1 MAYVDTNVLIAAYTS
16 KDPMRKPAK
25 AFLASTTTPTFVSP
39 LTFTEIV
46 SVVAR
51 NDHLLETPLF
61 LKEESSTRRVRALA
75 EYIIRDSGVS
85 MASPQGSSRTRIGG
99 RSVVI
104 PIEYSR
110 AASLAA
116 VLKLRTLDLLHLAY
130 AYIIGRIEYSL
141 TSFVTGDAL
150 IASRAKQIHQLLG
163 LDVKHPA
170 DET

>member
-1 MAYVDTNVLIAAYTS
+1 MAYIDTNVLIAAYAP
-16 KDPMRKPAK
+16 KDPMHKPARN
-25 AFLASTTTPTFVSP
+25 FLVSTTTPTFVSP

-46 SVVAR
+46 SVIAR
-51 NDHLLETPLF
+51 NDQALQTPALLREET
-61 LKEESSTRRVRALA
+61 SMRRVRALA

-85 MASPQGSSRTRIGG
+85 LASPQGSSRTRIGE

-110 AASLAA
+110 AASLAPI
-116 VLKLRTLDLLHLAY
+116 LKLRTLDLLHLAY
-130 AYIIGRIEYSL
+130 AYIIGRLEYSL
-141 TSFVTGDAL
+141 TSFVTGDEL